1 MKESLTKAHEEIRRG
16 TPAELLAYFTEQ
28 EPRGEFV
35 IVIEGAPREQTSAAA
50 APETVY
56 QITEKIMKESEASG
70 IPIKKSDALK
80 EAAARLGISKNRAYA
95 LYEEIKKERS

>member
-1 MKESLTKAHEEIRRG
+1 
-16 TPAELLAYFTEQ
+16 
-28 EPRGEFV
+28 
-35 IVIEGAPREQTSAAA
+35 
-50 APETVY
+50 
-56 QITEKIMKESEASG
+56 MKESEASG